1 MKKLIFG
8 SALALSL
15 ILAGCGSGG
24 TASTGGGASEKG
36 DAKPAETKEEVK
48 EEAKASAEITKHT
61 GAAWTDSIETTWVHS
76 AAVFENTGDVP
87 VKIGETQMNYK
98 GTDGSM
104 LGTSTMIYS
113 VPDIL
118 LPGETAFI
126 VESTILDGVTA
137 EEYAETTYNFNF
149 DQTEESPNVLEVSG
163 TKGIQG
169 EYGYKVTGVVK
180 NITEEQQ
187 DDVRLAAALFDENG
201 DLLGVLKGSVD
212 VGIAPG
218 SEAGFDLSY
227 PELPPEVKSKIST
240 FEVKSYGWS
249 W

>member
-24 TASTGGGASEKG
+24 TASTGGGTSEKE
-36 DAKPAETKEEVK
+36 DAKPAETKK
-48 EEAKASAEITKHT
+48 EAQSSAEIVKHT
-61 GAAWTDSIETTWVHS
+61 GTAWTDSIETVWVHS
-76 AAVFENTGDVP
+76 AAIFENTGDSP

-126 VESTILDGVTA
+126 VESAMLDGVTA
-137 EEYAETTYNFNF
+137 DEYAETTYNFNF
-149 DQTEESPNVLEVSG
+149 DKTEEDSNALEVSG
-163 TKGIQG
+163 TKGITG
-169 EYGYKVTGVVK
+169 EYGYKITGVVK
-180 NITEEQQ
+180 NITEKQQ
-187 DDVRLAAALFDENG
+187 DDVRLAAALFDESGN
-201 DLLGVLKGSVD
+201 LLGVLKGTVD

-218 SEAGFDLSY
+218 SEAGFELSY
-227 PELPPEVKSKIST
+227 PDLPPEVMSKIST

>member
-8 SALALSL
+8 STLVLSL
-15 ILAGCGSGG
+15 MLAACGNG
-24 TASTGGGASEKG
+24 TASTGGSASDKE
-36 DAKPAETKEEVK
+36 DTPSAETKKEVK
-48 EEAKASAEITKHT
+48 ANAEITKHT
-61 GAAWTDSIETTWVHS
+61 GGAWTDSIDSVWVHS
-76 AAVFENTGDVP
+76 AAIFENTGETP

-113 VPDIL
+113 VPSIV
-118 LPGETAFI
+118 LPGETAI
-126 VESTILDGVTA
+126 ISESTILDGSTA
-137 EEYAETTYNFNF
+137 DEYAETTFNFSF
-149 DQTEESPNVLEVSG
+149 DQTKEDPNLLEVSG
-163 TKGIQG
+163 TKGILG

-187 DDVRLAAALFDENG
+187 DDVRLSAALFDAEGN
-201 DLLGVLKGSVD
+201 LLGALKGSVD

-218 SEAGFDLSY
+218 SEAGFELSY
-227 PELPPEVKSKIST
+227 PDVPPEVLTKIST
-240 FEVKSYGWS
+240 FEVKSYGWN